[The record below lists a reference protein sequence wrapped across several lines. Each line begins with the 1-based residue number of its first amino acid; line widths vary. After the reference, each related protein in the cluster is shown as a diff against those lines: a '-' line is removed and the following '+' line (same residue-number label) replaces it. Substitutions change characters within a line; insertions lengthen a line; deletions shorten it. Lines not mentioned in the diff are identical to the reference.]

1 MGHLLTIL
9 GTDRT
14 GVSQPLTDTYVGVK
28 WLRYRLFSHP
38 VLFDLLQMAACNK
51 LTSWFYKSWLRTP
64 CSEQRAE
71 LERWKKKEMFVFF
84 PLNRTEQHAAASY
97 QISSSNSLT
106 VRGEKKSTIFSAE
119 RVSVGHIVK
128 RFKSKWKLWS
138 RIQIQK
144 HSHLVEDSMNT
155 PADDDKDRPT
165 ITTITNYFYNRLISL
180 GYFWQ

>member
-84 PLNRTEQHAAASY
+84 PLNRTEQHTAASY

-138 RIQIQK
+138 RIQIQQ
-144 HSHLVEDSMNT
+144 HSHLVEDSMNE
-155 PADDDKDRPT
+155 PADDYKDRPT

-180 GYFWQ
+180 SYCWQ